1 MNRATIQ
8 GLALAIISLQATQA
22 LVAQE
27 VAPLP
32 TSEAASIAAPGSVTR
47 VTSSAVAPQPQQRQ
61 RKRRTSRGRRTQP
74 MRVAPVYPYK
84 SPTSLPALSSDI
96 SGMLH
101 GRIRSGQ
108 WGVVIVSLSR
118 GDTLYSHNPDLSLA
132 PASTMKLFTTAL
144 ALERLGADHH
154 FSTDVLR
161 DGPLDSAGTV
171 NGNLIMRGD
180 GDPSLSNRFI
190 GGDVNAPMQLLARFV
205 AGQGVRR
212 VTGDLIADA
221 TAFDNRLI
229 PEGWLSRYITAAYA
243 ARVSALSLNENLVW
257 IAVHPGVDGG
267 SPTVT
272 LEPATTTIPI
282 VNAVRS
288 VNGSRTGN
296 IAVRK
301 LANGVLEVRGHI
313 GTKAPPRRVSLIVDN
328 PPLFTAGALRAALM
342 SQGIII
348 DGGVRVGATPAGAV
362 KVTSIVSPPLER
374 LLSVMNRESI
384 NIYAEL
390 IYRSAARG
398 RNREGVGSA
407 ERAFVQLREVL
418 DSAKISGSIVTATD
432 GSGLSSL
439 NRITPRALVHL
450 LAYSNQAPWASTFHG
465 TLPVA
470 GESELL
476 RNRMRLTPAQGNLHA
491 KTGTTN
497 SVASLGG
504 YVTARD
510 GEVLAFA
517 FVYNGADRWNAKMTM
532 DQMGAT
538 LAAFVRE

>member
-1 MNRATIQ
+1 
-8 GLALAIISLQATQA
+8 
-22 LVAQE
+22 
-27 VAPLP
+27 
-32 TSEAASIAAPGSVTR
+32 
-47 VTSSAVAPQPQQRQ
+47 
-61 RKRRTSRGRRTQP
+61 
-74 MRVAPVYPYK
+74 MRVAPVYPYT

-96 SGMLH
+96 QGMLH

-108 WGVVIVSLSR
+108 WGVVIISLTR
-118 GDTLYSHNPDLSLA
+118 GDTLYSHNPDLSLS

-144 ALERLGADHH
+144 ALERLGADHQ

-161 DGPLDSAGTV
+161 DGPLGPDGTIS
-171 NGNLIMRGD
+171 GNMILRGD
-180 GDPSLSNRFI
+180 GDPSISNRFI
-190 GGDVNAPMQLLARFV
+190 EGDVNAPMQLLARFI
-205 AGQGVRR
+205 AGQGVKR
-212 VTGDLIADA
+212 VTGDLLADA
-221 TAFDNRLI
+221 TAFEDRLI

-257 IAVHPGVDGG
+257 IAVHPGPKGA
-267 SPTVT
+267 TVS
-272 LEPATTTIPI
+272 LEPATTTIPV
-282 VNAVRS
+282 VNAVRL
-288 VNGSRTGN
+288 VNGSRSGN
-296 IAVRK
+296 IGIRK
-301 LANGVLEVRGHI
+301 LANGVIEVRGYI
-313 GTKAPPRRVSLIVDN
+313 GSKSPPRRVSMVVEN
-328 PPLFTAGALRAALM
+328 PALFTAGALRAALLKE
-342 SQGIII
+342 GITI
-348 DGGVRVGATPAGAV
+348 DGAVRLAPTPAGAV
-362 KVTSIVSPPLER
+362 KVTSLVSPPLER

-384 NIYAEL
+384 NLYAEL
-390 IYRSAARG
+390 IYRAAARG
-398 RNREGVGSA
+398 KSREGLGSA
-407 ERAFVQLREVL
+407 DRAFSLLRTVL
-418 DSAKISGSIVTATD
+418 DSADIPGGIMKATD

-450 LAYSNQAPWASTFHG
+450 LAYSHRAPWATTFHG

-476 RNRMRLTPAQGNLHA
+476 KNRMRMTPAQGNLHA

-497 SVASLGG
+497 TVASLGG

>member
-1 MNRATIQ
+1 MRRTTNRAFA
-8 GLALAIISLQATQA
+8 LALLGLCATQDV
-22 LVAQE
+22 VAQE
-27 VAPLP
+27 LG
-32 TSEAASIAAPGSVTR
+32 TSPASETGALAASSDVTR
-47 VTSSAVAPQPQQRQ
+47 ITRATKPDPQQQ
-61 RKRRTSRGRRTQP
+61 SRKRRTTRSRRAAP
-74 MRVAPVYPYK
+74 MRVAPVYPYT
-84 SPTSLPALSSDI
+84 SPTSAPALSNDI
-96 SGMLH
+96 RGMLN

-108 WGVVIVSLSR
+108 WGVVIVSLTR
-118 GDTLYSHNPDLSLA
+118 GDTLYSHNADMSLS

-144 ALERLGADHH
+144 ALERLGADHQ

-161 DGPLDSAGTV
+161 DGPLNADGTIT
-171 NGNLIMRGD
+171 GNLVLRGD
-180 GDPSLSNRFI
+180 GDPSISSRFI
-190 GGDVNAPMQLLARFV
+190 PGDVNAPMQQLARFV
-205 AGQGVRR
+205 VGQGVKR

-221 TAFDNRLI
+221 TAFEDRLI

-257 IAVHPGVDGG
+257 IAVHPNVNGKGT
-267 SPTVT
+267 SVT
-272 LEPATTTIPI
+272 LEPASTAIPVI
-282 VNAVRS
+282 NSVRS
-288 VNGSRTGN
+288 VNGSRSGS

-301 LANGVLEVRGHI
+301 LPNGVLDVRGYI
-313 GTKAPPRRVSLIVDN
+313 GTRSPPRRVSMIVDN
-328 PPLFTAGALRAALM
+328 PALFTAGALRAALLKE
-342 SQGIII
+342 GVTI
-348 DGGVRVGATPAGAV
+348 DGEIRLGATPAGAV
-362 KVTSIVSPPLER
+362 KVTSLVSPPLER

-384 NIYAEL
+384 NLYAEL
-390 IYRSAARG
+390 IYRAAARG
-398 RNREGVGSA
+398 KQREGIGSA
-407 ERAFVQLREVL
+407 DRAFAQLGDVL
-418 DSAKISGSIVTATD
+418 DSARIPDGLVKATD

-450 LAYSNQAPWASTFHG
+450 LAYSNSAPWATTFHG

-476 RNRMRLTPAQGNLHA
+476 RNRMRMTPAQGNLHA

-497 SVASLGG
+497 TVASLGG

-517 FVYNGADRWNAKMTM
+517 FVYNGSDRWNAKMTM

>member
-1 MNRATIQ
+1 MTRAAYRAM
-8 GLALAIISLQATQA
+8 ALLMMSLCATESVA
-22 LVAQE
+22 AQE
-27 VAPLP
+27 VATQPA
-32 TSEAASIAAPGSVTR
+32 TAGDAAAAPAVVTG
-47 VTSSAVAPQPQQRQ
+47 VTTARAAPEPQQRQ
-61 RKRRTSRGRRTQP
+61 RRRRTRSRRTQP
-74 MRVAPVYPYK
+74 MRVAPVYPYTR
-84 SPTSLPALSSDI
+84 PTSLPALSNDI

-108 WGVVIVSLSR
+108 WGVVIVSLTR
-118 GDTLYSHNPDLSLA
+118 GDTLFSHNADMSLS

-144 ALERLGADHH
+144 ALERLGADHQ

-161 DGPLDSAGTV
+161 DGPMAADGTV
-171 NGNLIMRGD
+171 SGNLILRGD
-180 GDPSLSNRFI
+180 GDPSISNRFI
-190 GGDVNAPMQLLARFV
+190 GGDVNAPMQQLARFI
-205 AGQGVRR
+205 AGQGVKR
-212 VTGDLIADA
+212 VKGDLIADA
-221 TAFDNRLI
+221 TAFEDRLI

-257 IAVHPGVDGG
+257 IAVHPGPKGAL
-267 SPTVT
+267 VT

-282 VNAVRS
+282 VNAVRL
-288 VNGSRTGN
+288 VNNSRSGN
-296 IAVRK
+296 IGVRK
-301 LANGVLEVRGHI
+301 LANGVLEVRGYI
-313 GTKAPPRRVSLIVDN
+313 GTRSPPRRVSMIVDN
-328 PPLFTAGALRAALM
+328 PALFTAGALRAALLKE
-342 SQGIII
+342 GITI
-348 DGGVRVGATPAGAV
+348 DGEVRQGATPPGAV
-362 KVTSIVSPPLER
+362 KVTALVSPPLER

-384 NIYAEL
+384 NLYAEL
-390 IYRSAARG
+390 IYRAAARG
-398 RNREGVGSA
+398 RSREGTGSA
-407 ERAFVQLREVL
+407 DRAFSQLREVL
-418 DSAKISGSIVTATD
+418 DSARIPGTIVKASD

-450 LAYSNQAPWASTFHG
+450 LAYSHRAPWATTFHG

-476 RNRMRLTPAQGNLHA
+476 RNRMRMTPAQGNLHA

-497 SVASLGG
+497 TVASLGG

-538 LAAFVRE
+538 LASFVRE